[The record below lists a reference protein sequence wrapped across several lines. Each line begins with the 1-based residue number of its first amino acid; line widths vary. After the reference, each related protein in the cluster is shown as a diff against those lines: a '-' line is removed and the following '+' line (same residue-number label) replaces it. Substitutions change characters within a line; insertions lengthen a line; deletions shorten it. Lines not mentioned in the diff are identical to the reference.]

1 MPKTKLYYSSL
12 AVFLFLT
19 TLFVPVTLPA
29 ADPVNILI
37 KNVNLIDRENIAED
51 AVVNILISSNTLE
64 IVTKDPITDKI
75 AEISLDASNSFLL
88 GKLDTGASP
97 SFVILDKD
105 PRKHF
110 DVLLDTKSHILFAIE
125 QGDVVVNIL
134 PQTTTTQLSKAADS
148 EAKRSGWLAYEPPP
162 LALPLTYHSSRK
174 WNKFETRY
182 ISGLFNGALALDR
195 NLWLSQDDDSH
206 AQVGD
211 MSEFN
216 TGNIRALRVGLVGT
230 LNFETPWVYIISG
243 ATHAFTQGFDSK
255 ETEKFSLFDYR
266 VDIPVLKDTT
276 LSIGK
281 QKEPI
286 SLERLTSM
294 VFSPWQERAAVSDAF
309 FPARN
314 HGVVVNGM
322 ALNGWMTWAGGVFN
336 NWIDSDTSFDETA
349 NQYVGRITWVPF
361 VSDDESNLLH
371 VGGGLRYSDA
381 KQGVRHKARPEV
393 GDTPIFVDTD
403 LLSAESLL
411 TSNLEIYWR
420 KGPFWLGFEYTNT
433 SIDSPEYGDPDFS
446 GYTISG
452 SWALTGEMRSYRK
465 RSGIFNPLP
474 VARPVNQG
482 GWGAFEAAARYSS
495 VDLNEGLV
503 EGGGMDISS
512 LGLNWWLTPVA
523 QFSINYRYIML
534 DQGGMDGN
542 SQEITS
548 RLLLILD

>member
-1 MPKTKLYYSSL
+1 MVKTRIHFFPL
-12 AVFLFLT
+12 VMFLFLA
-19 TLFVPVTLPA
+19 TLSVPVTLPA
-29 ADPVNILI
+29 ADPATILI

-51 AVVNILISSNTLE
+51 AVVNILISGNTLE
-64 IVTKDPITDKI
+64 IVTKDTITDTI
-75 AEISLDASNSFLL
+75 AEISVDASNSFLL
-88 GKLDTGASP
+88 GNLDAGGSP
-97 SFVILDKD
+97 SFVILNQD
-105 PRKHF
+105 PRKYF
-110 DVLLDTKSHILFAIE
+110 DVLLDTKSHIVFAIE

-134 PQTTTTQLSKAADS
+134 PHFTMQPPTEVSDS
-148 EAKRSGWLAYEPPP
+148 ESQRSGWLAYEPPP

-182 ISGLFNGALALDR
+182 ISGLFNGALGLDR
-195 NLWLSQDDDSH
+195 NIWLSQDNDSDV
-206 AQVGD
+206 QVGD
-211 MSEFN
+211 LYEFN

-230 LNFETPWVYIISG
+230 LNFKTPWVYFISG
-243 ATHAFTQGFDSK
+243 ATNAFTQGFDS
-255 ETEKFSLFDYR
+255 EDTDDFSLFDYR

-294 VFSPWQERAAVSDAF
+294 VFLPWQERAAVSDAF
-309 FPARN
+309 FPSRN

-322 ALNGWMTWAGGVFN
+322 GPSDWMTWAGGVFN
-336 NWIDSDTSFDETA
+336 NWIDADTSFQDTS

-381 KQGVRHKARPEV
+381 KQGVRFKARPEV

-403 LLSAESLL
+403 LLSANSSL
-411 TSNLEIYWR
+411 TSNLELYWR

-433 SIDSPEYGDPDFS
+433 SLDSPEYDDPDFS

-465 RSGIFNPLP
+465 RSGTFNPLP

-482 GWGAFEAAARYSS
+482 GWGAFEAAVRYSS

-503 EGGGMDISS
+503 EGGDMNISS

-523 QFSINYRYIML
+523 QFSINYHYIML

>member
-1 MPKTKLYYSSL
+1 MHKTKLYCLSL
-12 AVFLFLT
+12 GVFLFLT
-19 TLFVPVTLPA
+19 TLSVPLTLLA

-51 AVVNILISSNTLE
+51 AVVNILITNNTLE
-64 IVTKDPITDKI
+64 IVTKDTITDTIAKI
-75 AEISLDASNSFLL
+75 SVDASNSFLL
-88 GKLDTGASP
+88 GNLDMGAP
-97 SFVILDKD
+97 PTFVILDQD

-134 PQTTTTQLSKAADS
+134 PQFTTTKLSETADS
-148 EAKRSGWLAYEPPP
+148 EPKRSGWLAYEPPP
-162 LALPLTYHSSRK
+162 LALPFTYHSSRK
-174 WNKFETRY
+174 WNKFERKY

-195 NLWLSQDDDSH
+195 NNWLSQDDSSK

-211 MSEFN
+211 LSEFDK
-216 TGNIRALRVGLVGT
+216 GNIRALRFGLVGT
-230 LNFETPWVYIISG
+230 INFKTPWVYSIAG
-243 ATHAFTQGFDSK
+243 ATNAFTQGFNSE
-255 ETEKFSLFDYR
+255 ETDNFSLFDYR

-286 SLERLTSM
+286 SLERLTGM
-294 VFSPWQERAAVSDAF
+294 VFLPWQERAAVNDAF
-309 FPARN
+309 FPTRN
-314 HGVVVNGM
+314 HGIVLNGM
-322 ALNGWMTWAGGVFN
+322 ALDGWMTWAGGAFN
-336 NWIDSDTSFDETA
+336 NWIDADTSFDETA

-381 KQGVRHKARPEV
+381 KQGIRFKARPEV

-403 LLSAESLL
+403 LLSAENSL
-411 TSNLEIYWR
+411 TSNLEVYWR
-420 KGPFWLGFEYTNT
+420 KGPFWLGFEYTYA
-433 SIDSPEYGDPDFS
+433 DLYSPEYADPNFAGHS
-446 GYTISG
+446 VSA

-465 RSGIFNPLP
+465 RSGLFNPLP
-474 VARPVNQG
+474 VANPVNQG

-495 VDLNEGLV
+495 VDLSDELV
-503 EGGGMDISS
+503 EGGKMDIAS
-512 LGLNWWLTPVA
+512 LGLNWWLTQVA
-523 QFSINYRYIML
+523 QFSLNYRYIDL
-534 DQGGMDGN
+534 NENGMDGN

-548 RLLLILD
+548 RLVLILD

>member
-1 MPKTKLYYSSL
+1 
-12 AVFLFLT
+12 
-19 TLFVPVTLPA
+19 
-29 ADPVNILI
+29 
-37 KNVNLIDRENIAED
+37 
-51 AVVNILISSNTLE
+51 
-64 IVTKDPITDKI
+64 
-75 AEISLDASNSFLL
+75 
-88 GKLDTGASP
+88 
-97 SFVILDKD
+97 SFVILSQD

-110 DVLLDTKSHILFAIE
+110 AVLLDTKSHIVFAIE

-134 PQTTTTQLSKAADS
+134 PHLTMQPPTEVPDS
-148 EAKRSGWLAYEPPP
+148 ESQRSGWLAYEPPP

-195 NLWLSQDDDSH
+195 NIWLSQDNDSQT
-206 AQVGD
+206 QVGD
-211 MSEFN
+211 LYEFN

-230 LNFETPWVYIISG
+230 LNFKTPWIYFISG
-243 ATHAFTQGFDSK
+243 ATNAFTQGFDSE
-255 ETEKFSLFDYR
+255 ETDNFSLFDYR

-294 VFSPWQERAAVSDAF
+294 VFLPWQERAAVSDAF
-309 FPARN
+309 FPSRN

-322 ALNGWMTWAGGVFN
+322 GPGDWMTWAGGVFN
-336 NWIDSDTSFDETA
+336 NWIDADTSFDETA

-361 VSDDESNLLH
+361 VSTDESNLLH
-371 VGGGLRYSDA
+371 LGGGLRYSDA
-381 KQGVRHKARPEV
+381 KQGLRFKARPEV

-403 LLSAESLL
+403 LLSANSSL
-411 TSNLEIYWR
+411 TSNLELYWR

-433 SIDSPEYGDPDFS
+433 SVDSPEYDDPDFS

-482 GWGAFEAAARYSS
+482 GWGAFEAAARHSR

-503 EGGGMDISS
+503 EGGDMNISS